1 MNTWTHIAVTFNGST
16 GVLYMNGQA
25 YPFNPMSSHG
35 WPLNTL
41 ASKFYVGAE
50 TVDDGLTYRQ
60 QYQGSIDE
68 VKVYSRALS
77 AAEID
82 LDRQGSAISNL
93 VLYYPFAEAT
103 GTSITDAS
111 GNNNHATLLNATAF
125 NSNWINRNG
134 VTTTLTVT
142 DAAGNSASCTA
153 QVYVIDDNNVCSTPS
168 PSALIIPVAKVLSD
182 DKNQSARP
190 SRAYPN
196 PTKGRLVIET
206 NTEVESTNQV
216 ILIDLAGRIMPQRNT
231 RLLSKHMI
239 EMDVT
244 HLNKG
249 SHYVKVIGKKGSELI
264 MFIKL

>member
-1 MNTWTHIAVTFNGST
+1 
-16 GVLYMNGQA
+16 MNGQA

-111 GNNNHATLLNATAF
+111 GNNNHATLLNVTPL
-125 NSNWINRNG
+125 NSNWVIRNG

-153 QVYVIDDNNVCSTPS
+153 LVNVIDNNNYCSLPNTS
-168 PSALIIPVAKVLSD
+168 SLIIPVAKVVTEEKS
-182 DKNQSARP
+182 QSAKA

-196 PTKGRLVIET
+196 PTRGKLIVET
-206 NTEVESTNQV
+206 SVEVESLHQIT
-216 ILIDLAGRIMPQRNT
+216 LIDLAGRTMPQRGT

-239 EMDVT
+239 EMDVS

-249 SHYVKVIGKKGSELI
+249 NHYVRISGRKGSEII
-264 MFIKL
+264 MFIKM